1 MTSYFYAIKTL
12 IEHRI
17 NELPLTSKTLEE
29 MIIKEGWKI
38 AYFNLNAKESLEML
52 EKLNILEYAQKYNGF
67 SLKKDRF
74 QSVFLKSNLSSAN
87 TAFVLAHELGH
98 IKIGHFSNSGVL
110 GKHSDTGCDDQQE
123 AEANAFARHLLAPE
137 CILKKIHVE
146 TINDLESHTLLKG
159 DVLKAHYTD
168 YKFCKKGTTPEE
180 DILIGNFTNYIKKHR
195 KRDKLKRLF
204 IRFLI
209 PILVFIFILIS
220 YSIAIKID
228 KIPLSSNNY
237 VLL

>member
-1 MTSYFYAIKTL
+1 MTSYFYAVKTL
-12 IEHRI
+12 LENRI

-29 MIIKEGWKI
+29 MIRMEGWKI
-38 AYFNLNAKESLEML
+38 AYFDLNVEESLKML
-52 EKLNILEYAQKYNGF
+52 QKLGILEYAEKYNGF
-67 SLKKDRF
+67 SFKKDKV

-87 TAFVLAHELGH
+87 TAYVLAHELGH
-98 IKIGHFSNSGVL
+98 IKSGHFSNTGVL
-110 GKHSDTGCDDQQE
+110 GKHSNTEYDDQQE

-180 DILIGNFTNYIKKHR
+180 DILIGNFTNYIKKHK
-195 KRDKLKRLF
+195 KRDKPKK
-204 IRFLI
+204 LI
-209 PILVFIFILIS
+209 ICFVISTFILIS
-220 YSIAIKID
+220 AVSICNIL
-228 KIPLSSNNY
+228 LS
-237 VLL
+237 LK